1 MNSRNQYFIMA
12 GDDITI
18 INCQT
23 KLLIFENT
31 FINQKCITSY
41 DLTYHGQTVKSIH
54 KNLSNL
60 FNLTDAMIS
69 VGFKVS
75 SSASWSTNGDLETN
89 LADSDRPRVK
99 VCDFYYFTTQGSLL
113 SDVNQITFP

>member
-1 MNSRNQYFIMA
+1 MA
-12 GDDITI
+12 GNDITFS
-18 INCQT
+18 NCQT

-41 DLTYHGQTVKSIH
+41 DFTYHGKTIKGIH
-54 KNLSNL
+54 RNLSNL
-60 FNLTDAMIS
+60 FNLTDALIS

-75 SSASWSTNGDLETN
+75 STIAWNTNGDLETN

-99 VCDFYYFTTQGSLL
+99 VVDYYYFTTQGSLL
-113 SDVNQITFP
+113 SDNSQITFP